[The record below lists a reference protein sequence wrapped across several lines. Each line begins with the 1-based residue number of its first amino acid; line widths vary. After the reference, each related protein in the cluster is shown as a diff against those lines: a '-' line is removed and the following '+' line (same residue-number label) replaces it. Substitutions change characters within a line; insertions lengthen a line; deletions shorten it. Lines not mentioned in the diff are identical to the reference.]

1 MHDESPEEEMP
12 AERRSRANVL
22 GCARILYMTTL
33 PVADARARFSKLV
46 DEATNTHER
55 FEITRNGQRVA
66 VLLGADD
73 YDALRETIAVL
84 GDSDLLRAHV
94 EGLAAIQAGD
104 VVDADGLERA
114 MRSAGRLSTAK

>member
-1 MHDESPEEEMP
+1 
-12 AERRSRANVL
+12 
-22 GCARILYMTTL
+22 MTTL
-33 PVADARARFSKLV
+33 PVADARAQFSKLV
-46 DEATNTHER
+46 DEATSTHER

-84 GDSDLLRAHV
+84 GDSELLRAHV

-104 VVDADGLERA
+104 VVDAEGLARA
-114 MRSAGRLSTAK
+114 MRSAGRLPPAK